1 MAQTSPAALRHLLQT
16 GGPIILVAKA
26 LLHPAAVLQDKGRPT
41 SVIVDFNAP
50 AQKGYGEAGKV

>member
-16 GGPIILVAKA
+16 GGLIILVAKA
-26 LLHPAAVLQDKGRPT
+26 LLHPAAVLQDKGRPP

-50 AQKGYGEAGKV
+50 AQRGYGEAGKV